1 MRNKAMAEEEKPK
14 TAENGTIAAAVTD
27 EEAAEA
33 EKKAKAAEQESE
45 AGEEKAQ
52 GEYTEKAKPE
62 ASPIEKAPLKDE
74 QDRKSK

>member
-33 EKKAKAAEQESE
+33 IRRTVRAAGMEQPAANP
-45 AGEEKAQ
+45 AGA
-52 GEYTEKAKPE
+52 GLWRCWGRRMR
-62 ASPIEKAPLKDE
+62 ASL
-74 QDRKSK
+74 R